1 MLISVPLV
9 LEYEAVLTR
18 SEHLAEANLRAD
30 EIAELIDGIC
40 SIGIHVDMKK
50 SWRPQS
56 IDANDEMVLETALNG
71 QATAIVTFNRSD
83 FNESCG
89 RFGIELLT
97 PQDVIRRLELQ

>member
-18 SEHLAEANLRAD
+18 NEHLAEANLSA
-30 EIAELIDGIC
+30 EEVAELIDGIC
-40 SIGIHVDMKK
+40 SIGIQVDMKK

-71 QATAIVTFNRSD
+71 HAMAIVTFNRSD
-83 FNESCG
+83 FEESCR
-89 RFGIELLT
+89 RFGIEVLS
-97 PQDVIRRLELQ
+97 PQDVIRRLEL